1 MNTTL
6 STGLLEVNK
15 ELVCP
20 GQFVKDSVAMF
31 NVQARD
37 CDVVLKVVLDKPPEN
52 NDDDGTL

>member
-1 MNTTL
+1 M
-6 STGLLEVNK
+6 
-15 ELVCP
+15 
-20 GQFVKDSVAMF
+20 KDSVAMF